1 MCQLKQYLTMRFTVD
16 LYAPKNITHYQ
27 SLSFFN
33 KIRLLMYILRL
44 LFSKF
49 CAIIQY
55 NISKIIYISVNK
67 GNDNGK
73 QRKRNNRIKA

>member
-1 MCQLKQYLTMRFTVD
+1 MKALPDNEVHGGPLCPQ
-16 LYAPKNITHYQ
+16 NITHYQ

-44 LFSKF
+44 LFSMF

-67 GNDNGK
+67 GNENGK

>member
-1 MCQLKQYLTMRFTVD
+1 MKALPDNEVHGGPLCPQ
-16 LYAPKNITHYQ
+16 NITHYK

-44 LFSKF
+44 LFSMF

-67 GNDNGK
+67 GNENGK